1 MKISLLNIAIL
12 GMLSFAAYTALAQQ
26 NRKVEKARKEVA
38 VAKENLSEA
47 KIDSAADYQR
57 FKKQAENQ
65 IMENQKK
72 IAALRMRRSNDTKEI
87 KMRYDKK
94 LLELDQKNNVLKR
107 NIKNTETIK
116 TDNWQSFKAGFNKIM
131 ADLDRDIA
139 SIASDSTN

>member
-1 MKISLLNIAIL
+1 
-12 GMLSFAAYTALAQQ
+12 MLSFAAYTALAQQ